1 MKTAA
6 DKKLIMGGILTC
18 VRTKVNVT
26 LQLIHAEEIHD
37 AKSKSKNFLY
47 LHSCLL
53 ESFSFI
59 AKVI

>member
-1 MKTAA
+1 MTTAA
-6 DKKLIMGGILTC
+6 DKKLIMAGILTC

-47 LHSCLL
+47 LVDYLSHFLS
-53 ESFSFI
+53 
-59 AKVI
+59 